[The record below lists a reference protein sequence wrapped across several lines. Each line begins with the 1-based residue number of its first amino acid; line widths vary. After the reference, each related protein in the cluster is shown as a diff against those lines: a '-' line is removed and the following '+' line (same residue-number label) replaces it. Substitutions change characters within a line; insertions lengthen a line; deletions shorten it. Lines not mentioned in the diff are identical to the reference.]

1 MDHIIALGVVI
12 YVTTHR
18 DPSQERMTCP
28 MPVRFCSFLHIFVIT
43 SGSVGFYKLLNKSIH
58 VDVKCVFVLS
68 NMNFQKEIDAEPS
81 LVFQ

>member
-1 MDHIIALGVVI
+1 MVI

-28 MPVRFCSFLHIFVIT
+28 MPVRFCSFLYVRT
-43 SGSVGFYKLLNKSIH
+43 SGSVGFYKFLNKSI
-58 VDVKCVFVLS
+58 DIKCILVLS
-68 NMNFQKEIDAEPS
+68 NMNFQKEIYAETS